1 MFFLKKMR
9 GAAKIGDI
17 GLVSVLLVRQM
28 ATHHALQTLVSGK
41 SGGINYNSQSENPGN
56 IVIMD

>member
-1 MFFLKKMR
+1 MR

-41 SGGINYNSQSENPGN
+41 SGGINYNTQSENPGN